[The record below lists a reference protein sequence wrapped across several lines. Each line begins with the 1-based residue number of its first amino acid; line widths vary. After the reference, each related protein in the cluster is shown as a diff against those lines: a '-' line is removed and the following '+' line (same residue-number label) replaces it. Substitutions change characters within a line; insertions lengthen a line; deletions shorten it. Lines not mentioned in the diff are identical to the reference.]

1 MEYPIGIEMAESY
14 LSYEVMGAAMK
25 LVRDV
30 MLVQPGEAVVITA
43 DTATDM
49 RVVDAVMS
57 AAYSIGAD
65 PVMIKYPA
73 TGKAFEE
80 PSLPVANAVAAAD
93 VWIEFAYYCVM
104 HSPCFQKAIA
114 NGARYTCLCGMDTI
128 MLVNT
133 VGKVKY
139 DVLVEFGEY
148 LTQKVQASDEVIVR
162 DANGTDLKAHNQGRR
177 VKHSGQLATKK
188 GYPVMLGGQV
198 SWCPVEETING
209 TLVFDAALFPP
220 SEIGMLKE
228 PVRIE
233 FRQGRVTGITG
244 GTQAEIFKKW
254 LASFDDPNMYR
265 LAHYSIGFNPG
276 VLKGTGRIVEDER
289 IFGCIEFGIG
299 SQGASLMGAFWDAAS
314 HTDGVVSK
322 PTILLDGEILEENGI
337 YKDAVCIEYCK
348 KLGLSEY
355 ERM

>member
-1 MEYPIGIEMAESY
+1 MEYPIGIEMTDSY
-14 LSYEVMGAAMK
+14 QSYEVQKAAMK
-25 LVRDV
+25 LVKDV
-30 MLVQPGEAVVITA
+30 MLVKAGESVVVTA
-43 DTATDM
+43 DTSTDM
-49 RVVDAVMS
+49 RVVDAVMG
-57 AAYSIGAD
+57 AAYTIGAN
-65 PVMIKYPA
+65 PVMIKYPT

-80 PSLPVANAVAAAD
+80 PFLPIANAVAVAD

-104 HSPCFQKAIA
+104 HTPCFQKAIA

-139 DVLVEFGEY
+139 DVVVEFGEY
-148 LTQKVQASDEVIVR
+148 LTQKVQASNEIIVR
-162 DANGTDLKAHNQGRR
+162 DANGTNLKAYNQGRK

-198 SWCPVEETING
+198 SWCPVEETIEG

-220 SEIGMLKE
+220 SEIGLLKD
-228 PVRIE
+228 PVRLE
-233 FRQGRVTGITG
+233 FKEGRVTEITG
-244 GTQAEIFKKW
+244 GAQAEIFKKW
-254 LASFDDPNMYR
+254 LASFNDPNMYR

-276 VLKGTGRIVEDER
+276 VRKATGRIVEDER

-322 PTILLDGEILEENGI
+322 PTIILDGEVLEENGI
-337 YKDAVCIEYCK
+337 YKEETCISYCK
-348 KLGLSEY
+348 KLGIAEY
-355 ERM
+355 E